1 MNKSFRFTD
10 ENFSREVLDSE
21 LPVLVDFWGSWCP
34 PCKMVEPVVN
44 ELANEFAGKVKVGK
58 LNIDQ
63 NPATRSKFE
72 ITAAPTFILFEKG
85 KILERVIGSRSK
97 KQLTQMFENSL
108 ASLKAKRLDR
118 VRAITSTGPEKQQPT
133 DVLEKV

>member
-10 ENFSREVLDSE
+10 ENFSREGLDSE

-34 PCKMVEPVVN
+34 PCKMVEQVVN

-63 NPATRSKFE
+63 NPTTRSKFK

-85 KILERVIGSRSK
+85 KIL
-97 KQLTQMFENSL
+97 
-108 ASLKAKRLDR
+108 
-118 VRAITSTGPEKQQPT
+118 
-133 DVLEKV
+133 

>member
-1 MNKSFRFTD
+1 MNESFRFTD
-10 ENFSREVLDSE
+10 ENFGREVLDSD

-63 NPATRSKFE
+63 NPASRSRFE
-72 ITAAPTFILFEKG
+72 IAAAPTFILFKKG
-85 KILERVIGSRSK
+85 KILERVIGSRSR
-97 KQLTQMFENSL
+97 KQLAHMIENSL
-108 ASLKAKRLDR
+108 APLKTERSG
-118 VRAITSTGPEKQQPT
+118 RAITSTTPEKQQPT
-133 DVLEKV
+133 DVLKKA

>member
-1 MNKSFRFTD
+1 MNKPLRFTD
-10 ENFSREVLDSE
+10 ENFKREVINNG

-63 NPATRSKFE
+63 NPAIRSKFE
-72 ITAAPTFILFEKG
+72 IAAAPTFILFKKG
-85 KILERVIGSRSK
+85 KALERVVGSRSK
-97 KQLTQMFENSL
+97 KQLTQMIENSL
-108 ASLKAKRLDR
+108 ASLKAKRPG
-118 VRAITSTGPEKQQPT
+118 RAIIGTVPEEQQPT
-133 DVLEKV
+133 DVLKKA

>member
-34 PCKMVEPVVN
+34 PCKMIEPVVN
-44 ELANEFAGKVKVGK
+44 KLANEFAGKVKVGK

-118 VRAITSTGPEKQQPT
+118 AIISTSPEKQQPT
-133 DVLEKV
+133 DVLKKV